1 MSSNISSSLCPWMCP
16 LTIRKFLLVL
26 LVLKSEE
33 LLLIIMVLVF
43 RKLMFSVSFVFSI
56 ISSDQFRRSNQ
67 LYKKTDETPIIL
79 K

>member
-16 LTIRKFLLVL
+16 LIIRKFLLL
-26 LVLKSEE
+26 LLFLNSEE
-33 LLLIIMVLVF
+33 LLLIIIVLVF

-56 ISSDQFRRSNQ
+56 ILSDQFRRSNQ
-67 LYKKTDETPIIL
+67 LYKRNDESPIIL